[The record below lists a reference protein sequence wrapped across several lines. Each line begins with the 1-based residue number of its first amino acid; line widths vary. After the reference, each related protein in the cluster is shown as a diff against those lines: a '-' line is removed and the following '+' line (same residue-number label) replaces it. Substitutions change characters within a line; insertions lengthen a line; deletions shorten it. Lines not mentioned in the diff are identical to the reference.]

1 MAVSIKDPDTDH
13 LIRELA
19 RRTGETQVAAVKVAV
34 MERLARLDREQ
45 ARLRHSRRDPL
56 QAIAPDTAPRLARV
70 NVSTDIVSYV
80 YDTPGLPVFRVWTP
94 PPALP
99 PLSR

>member
-34 MERLARLDREQ
+34 MERLERLDHEQ
-45 ARLRHSRRDPL
+45 ARVRHSRRDRL
-56 QAIAPDTAPRLARV
+56 LAIARDTAPRLAGV
-70 NVSTDIVSYV
+70 SESTDIGSYL
-80 YDTPGLPVFRVWTP
+80 YDERGLP
-94 PPALP
+94 A
-99 PLSR
+99 

>member
-45 ARLRHSRRDPL
+45 ARLRRSRRDRL
-56 QAIAPDTAPRLARV
+56 QAIARDTAPRLAGIS
-70 NVSTDIVSYV
+70 VSTDIGSYL
-80 YDTPGLPVFRVWTP
+80 YDDRGLPG
-94 PPALP
+94 
-99 PLSR
+99 

>member
-45 ARLRHSRRDPL
+45 ARLRHSRRDRL
-56 QAIAPDTAPRLARV
+56 LAIALDTAPRLAGISE
-70 NVSTDIVSYV
+70 STDIGSYL
-80 YDTPGLPVFRVWTP
+80 YDNRGLPG
-94 PPALP
+94 
-99 PLSR
+99 

>member
-45 ARLRHSRRDPL
+45 ARQGGSRRNRL
-56 QAIAPDTAPRLARV
+56 LAIARDTAPRLAGISE
-70 NVSTDIVSYV
+70 STDIGSYL
-80 YDTPGLPVFRVWTP
+80 YDDRGLPG
-94 PPALP
+94 
-99 PLSR
+99 

>member
-34 MERLARLDREQ
+34 MERLARLDSEQ
-45 ARLRHSRRDPL
+45 ARLRHNRRDRL
-56 QAIAPDTAPRLARV
+56 QAIARDTAPRLAGIGE
-70 NVSTDIVSYV
+70 STDIGSYL
-80 YDTPGLPVFRVWTP
+80 YDDRGLPQ
-94 PPALP
+94 
-99 PLSR
+99 

>member
-45 ARLRHSRRDPL
+45 DRLRHGRRDRL
-56 QAIAPDTAPRLARV
+56 LAIARDTAPRLAGISE
-70 NVSTDIVSYV
+70 STDIGGYL
-80 YDTPGLPVFRVWTP
+80 YDDLGLPE
-94 PPALP
+94 
-99 PLSR
+99 

>member
-1 MAVSIKDPDTDH
+1 MAVSIKDHDTDQ

-45 ARLRHSRRDPL
+45 DRLGHSRRDRL
-56 QAIAPDTAPRLARV
+56 QAIASDTAPRLAG
-70 NVSTDIVSYV
+70 VSESIDLGNYL
-80 YDTPGLPVFRVWTP
+80 YDDKGLPR
-94 PPALP
+94 
-99 PLSR
+99 

>member
-19 RRTGETQVAAVKVAV
+19 QRTGETQVAAVKVAV

-45 ARLRHSRRDPL
+45 DRVRHNRRNRLL
-56 QAIAPDTAPRLARV
+56 AIARDTAPRLAGIGE
-70 NVSTDIVSYV
+70 STDIGRYL
-80 YDTPGLPVFRVWTP
+80 YDDRGLPG
-94 PPALP
+94 
-99 PLSR
+99 

>member
-34 MERLARLDREQ
+34 MERLARLNREQ
-45 ARLRHSRRDPL
+45 DRLRHTRRDRL
-56 QAIAPDTAPRLARV
+56 RAIARDTAPRLAGISE
-70 NVSTDIVSYV
+70 STEIGSYL
-80 YDTPGLPVFRVWTP
+80 YDDRGLPG
-94 PPALP
+94 
-99 PLSR
+99 

>member
-19 RRTGETQVAAVKVAV
+19 RRTGETQVAAVKAAV

-45 ARLRHSRRDPL
+45 ARMRHSRRDRL
-56 QAIAPDTAPRLARV
+56 LAIARDTAPRLAG
-70 NVSTDIVSYV
+70 VSESTQIGSYL
-80 YDTPGLPVFRVWTP
+80 YDDRGLPG
-94 PPALP
+94 
-99 PLSR
+99 

>member
-1 MAVSIKDPDTDH
+1 VAVSIKDPDTDH

-45 ARLRHSRRDPL
+45 ARLRHSRRDRL
-56 QAIAPDTAPRLARV
+56 LAIARDAAPRLAGIGE
-70 NVSTDIVSYV
+70 STDIGGYL
-80 YDTPGLPVFRVWTP
+80 YDDRGLPG
-94 PPALP
+94 
-99 PLSR
+99 

>member
-34 MERLARLDREQ
+34 IERLARLDREQ
-45 ARLRHSRRDPL
+45 ARLRHSRRDRL
-56 QAIAPDTAPRLARV
+56 LAIARDTAPRLAGISE
-70 NVSTDIVSYV
+70 STDIGSYL
-80 YDTPGLPVFRVWTP
+80 YDNRGLPG
-94 PPALP
+94 
-99 PLSR
+99 

>member
-45 ARLRHSRRDPL
+45 DRLQHSRKDRL
-56 QAIAPDTAPRLARV
+56 LAIARDTAPRLTGISE
-70 NVSTDIVSYV
+70 STDIGSYL
-80 YDTPGLPVFRVWTP
+80 YDDRGLPG
-94 PPALP
+94 
-99 PLSR
+99 

>member
-45 ARLRHSRRDPL
+45 ARLQQNRRNRL
-56 QAIAPDTAPRLARV
+56 QAIARDTAPRLAGIS
-70 NVSTDIVSYV
+70 VSTDIGSYL
-80 YDTPGLPVFRVWTP
+80 YDERGLPG
-94 PPALP
+94 
-99 PLSR
+99 

>member
-45 ARLRHSRRDPL
+45 ARLQHRRRDRL
-56 QAIAPDTAPRLARV
+56 QAIARDTAPRLAGIS
-70 NVSTDIVSYV
+70 VSTDIGSYL
-80 YDTPGLPVFRVWTP
+80 YDDRGLPG
-94 PPALP
+94 
-99 PLSR
+99 

>member
-19 RRTGETQVAAVKVAV
+19 RRTGETQVGAVKVAV

-45 ARLRHSRRDPL
+45 ESLRHSRRDRL
-56 QAIAPDTAPRLARV
+56 QAIARDTAPRLAGISE
-70 NVSTDIVSYV
+70 STDIGSYL
-80 YDTPGLPVFRVWTP
+80 YDDKGLPG
-94 PPALP
+94 
-99 PLSR
+99 

>member
-34 MERLARLDREQ
+34 KERLERLDDEQ
-45 ARLRHSRRDPL
+45 ARVRHSRRDRL
-56 QAIAPDTAPRLARV
+56 LAIARDTAPRLADISE
-70 NVSTDIVSYV
+70 STDLGSYL
-80 YDTPGLPVFRVWTP
+80 YDERGLP
-94 PPALP
+94 A
-99 PLSR
+99 

>member
-45 ARLRHSRRDPL
+45 ARQQRSRRDRL
-56 QAIAPDTAPRLARV
+56 LAIARDTAPRLAGISE
-70 NVSTDIVSYV
+70 STGIGSYL
-80 YDTPGLPVFRVWTP
+80 YDDRGLPG
-94 PPALP
+94 
-99 PLSR
+99 

>member
-45 ARLRHSRRDPL
+45 ARLRHSRRDRL
-56 QAIAPDTAPRLARV
+56 VAIARDTAPRLAGISE
-70 NVSTDIVSYV
+70 STAIGSYL
-80 YDTPGLPVFRVWTP
+80 YDNRGLPG
-94 PPALP
+94 
-99 PLSR
+99 